1 MKFSSPICQ
10 ACRMLKQKFQQLH
23 RSQDPRFII
32 APVVFADIVM
42 SNNKKVRDPFRDYV
56 TSQLQVKRIPSIYF
70 YVNGGDTPVD
80 KFCCDLDT
88 GGCSWPTIQ
97 QQMLQS
103 IDQWTTKVTGDDG
116 ITQHYE
122 VLRKATTTTTT
133 TTLHKDNDDGN
144 VEKAAIKDDNVV
156 LISPT
161 TNIAAS
167 AGTATM
173 NTTIT
178 TTTSSTVTKEKSKKA
193 PKSFRKR
200 IRNLLSRKITQH
212 NDTDDDDNNKVG

>member
-23 RSQDPRFII
+23 RSQDPRFVI
-32 APVVFADIVM
+32 APVVFADIVL
-42 SNNKKVRDPFRDYV
+42 SNNKKVYDPFRHYV
-56 TSQLQVKRIPSIYF
+56 TSQLQVERIPSIYF

-80 KFCCDLDT
+80 KFCCDLGT

-116 ITQHYE
+116 TTQHYE
-122 VLRKATTTTTT
+122 VLRKATTTTA
-133 TTLHKDNDDGN
+133 TLHKDSDDGN
-144 VEKAAIKDDNVV
+144 VEKAAIKDYNGV

-161 TNIAAS
+161 TNIAAL

-173 NTTIT
+173 NTAIT
-178 TTTSSTVTKEKSKKA
+178 AAPTVTKEKSKKA
-193 PKSFRKR
+193 PKSIRKR
-200 IRNLLSRKITQH
+200 IQNLLLRKITRH
-212 NDTDDDDNNKVG
+212 IYTDDDNNNKVE

>member
-1 MKFSSPICQ
+1 
-10 ACRMLKQKFQQLH
+10 MLKQKFQQLH
-23 RSQDPRFII
+23 RSQDPRFVI
-32 APVVFADIVM
+32 APVVFADIVI
-42 SNNKKVRDPFRDYV
+42 SNNKKVNDPFRNYV

-88 GGCSWPTIQ
+88 GGCLWPTIQ

-103 IDQWTTKVTGDDG
+103 IDQWTTKITGDDG

-133 TTLHKDNDDGN
+133 QHNDNDNDDDDDDDN
-144 VEKAAIKDDNVV
+144 VEKAAIKYDNVV
-156 LISPT
+156 PVSPIT
-161 TNIAAS
+161 TIAAS

-173 NTTIT
+173 NTAIT
-178 TTTSSTVTKEKSKKA
+178 TTTTPTVTVTKEKSKKA

-200 IRNLLSRKITQH
+200 IRSLLLRKRTQH
-212 NDTDDDDNNKVG
+212 SDNDNDDNKVE

>member
-1 MKFSSPICQ
+1 MRSSNFQAEHSDKLVFMKFSSPICQ

-23 RSQDPRFII
+23 RSEDPRFVT
-32 APVVFADIVM
+32 APVVFADIVI
-42 SNNKKVRDPFRDYV
+42 SNNKKVKDPFRDYV
-56 TSQLQVKRIPSIYF
+56 TSQLQVKRIPTIYF

-97 QQMLQS
+97 QKMLQS

-122 VLRKATTTTTT
+122 VLRKATTT
-133 TTLHKDNDDGN
+133 LHKDNDDGI
-144 VEKAAIKDDNVV
+144 VEKAAVKDDNVV

-178 TTTSSTVTKEKSKKA
+178 TTTTPAVTKEKSKK
-193 PKSFRKR
+193 PRKSFRKR
-200 IRNLLSRKITQH
+200 IRNLLSRKKNTA
-212 NDTDDDDNNKVG
+212 